1 MSPKR
6 LLPLLGI
13 LIVLGVLAVLLKRS
27 PAPPQLAQEVG
38 LERLVPQT
46 LRDDSMSGFDL
57 YHGAKPQEIVRLR
70 KRDGAWVVASHFD
83 APANTT
89 KIQQFLTQLST
100 LQGELRA
107 DSTALLGDFQLT
119 DEQALHLKVY
129 TDTPDQPALYLL
141 AGKGS
146 GTNGFMRRAGEGRI
160 YSVNLYLQS
169 TAGLTSGTPDQAP
182 SAKPWLDLR
191 IQNVPKEQV
200 SAVELHSPTRDLQF
214 TTQPGAPA
222 GSTEAAS
229 TPPAP
234 AWKLVA
240 PELPYSVKPDAVESL
255 VATLRT
261 LQGDDVVDPAKTP
274 EYGLD
279 TPPYRATLTVQPGD
293 QEARQTTVSLG
304 NEVPTKS
311 GSRYARLG
319 DTGPVYIVPQW
330 TVQRLFPTLGTLQE
344 EVVRLTLQEDG
355 ESWSLERHAPE
366 ASTAGNPAESTATW
380 QFVGSPDATVDA
392 AAVTSLLGATAQLNA
407 DDLSANLPSQ
417 TGLDRPRLRV
427 TLTMRDGHT
436 ERLLLGQAVEQDSK
450 GYYASRGDGAEVFI
464 VPTITNQ
471 TLTDAVAKLKPGSA
485 STAKAPAKP

>member
-1 MSPKR
+1 
-6 LLPLLGI
+6 
-13 LIVLGVLAVLLKRS
+13 
-27 PAPPQLAQEVG
+27 
-38 LERLVPQT
+38 
-46 LRDDSMSGFDL
+46 
-57 YHGAKPQEIVRLR
+57 
-70 KRDGAWVVASHFD
+70 
-83 APANTT
+83 
-89 KIQQFLTQLST
+89 

-129 TDTPDQPALYLL
+129 TDAPDKPALYLL

-160 YSVNLYLQS
+160 YSVNLHLQS

-214 TTQPGAPA
+214 TTQPAAPA
-222 GSTEAAS
+222 GGTEAAS
-229 TPPAP
+229 PPPAP

-255 VATLRT
+255 VTALRT

-279 TPPYRATLTVQPGD
+279 TPPYQATLTVQPGG
-293 QEARQTTVSLG
+293 QEARQATVSLG
-304 NEVPTKS
+304 NEVPAKS
-311 GSRYARLG
+311 GSRYARIG

-330 TVQRLFPTLGTLQE
+330 TVQRLFPTLGTLLDVRILQVPQE
-344 EVVRLTLQEDG
+344 EVARLTLQEEG

-380 QFVGSPDATVDA
+380 QFVGNPDATVDA

-407 DDLSANLPSQ
+407 DDLPANLPSQ

-427 TLTMRDGHT
+427 ILTLRDGRT